1 MKACFLFFIQNLAYV
16 PDRGR
21 FGDISYT
28 KSWCGFPNPRK
39 ISAHYLNWCHD
50 VKAYITEQ
58 AWDPTSLTEDQ
69 SASVL
74 AFAHAL
80 PPLTA
85 RLDLLKTE
93 YRKAD
98 VDEFE
103 HHMKILVKDVGKK
116 LQTTIERRNADP
128 ESAGVGEG
136 GRGKHSVHLNSGVVV
151 LKDHL
156 SG

>member
-1 MKACFLFFIQNLAYV
+1 MSERLLFFHSKLSLRS
-16 PDRGR
+16 DRGR
-21 FGDISYT
+21 FGDISYA

-39 ISAHYLNWCHD
+39 ISTHYLNWRHD
-50 VKAYITEQ
+50 VKAYITER

-74 AFAHAL
+74 EFARAL
-80 PPLTA
+80 PPLAA

-103 HHMKILVKDVGKK
+103 RHMKILVKDVGKK

-128 ESAGVGEG
+128 ESAGVSEG
-136 GRGKHSVHLNSGVVV
+136 GRSKHSVHLNSGIVV